1 MGTLRFR
8 PVELVVNPRHFGRK
22 MDAMFDPNCP
32 LDPMH
37 RGWAVA
43 QHRAALVV
51 HEELDRRHQTYD
63 DMAVRLDVAPSWLRR
78 KLTGQV
84 PADIGDFVAWSADLG
99 IQVWPEF
106 VSVGELLGDTS
117 HQ

>member
-8 PVELVVNPRHFGRK
+8 PVELVVNPRHFGRRV
-22 MDAMFDPNCP
+22 DAV
-32 LDPMH
+32 LDPTSLPDPAH

-51 HEELDRRHQTYD
+51 HEELNLREKDYADLAQ
-63 DMAVRLDVAPSWLRR
+63 RLGVAESWLRR

-84 PADIGDFVAWSADLG
+84 PADIGDFVMWSVELG

-106 VSVGELLGDTS
+106 ASIWELLGDTGS
-117 HQ
+117 